1 MKGRPA
7 LATFDSEALCP
18 AFGIRG
24 EMEWEEGPV
33 LRRAIHIASPVLLGY
48 YFLPDDLG
56 IGVPK
61 VLVAALLWVA
71 TLILELLRLL
81 GRLEILGIRD
91 YERGQIS
98 AYFWGGTGL
107 FLGLAL
113 FPPAFVV
120 VAMFGMAWIDPLCA
134 LTRRRGGY
142 PWVPLLAYLILAAVG
157 LTLLTA
163 LTLPAVLALALIG
176 AVVAV
181 AAEYPRL
188 RWIDDDFTMF
198 MASLIAMTAVGALL
212 QYLELAVTAG
222 A

>member
-1 MKGRPA
+1 MEA
-7 LATFDSEALCP
+7 SEPLSSRL
-18 AFGIRG
+18 GLRG
-24 EMEWEEGPV
+24 EMEWDEGPI
-33 LRRAIHIASPVLLGY
+33 LRRAIHIASPVFLAYYLL
-48 YFLPDDLG
+48 PEDLG
-56 IGVPK
+56 IGLPK
-61 VLVAALLWVA
+61 LLVAALLWLV
-71 TLILELLRLL
+71 TLVIELLRLL

-142 PWVPLLAYLILAAVG
+142 PWVPLVAYLALAGVG
-157 LTLLTA
+157 LALLTA
-163 LTLPAVLALALIG
+163 FSLPAVLSVALVA
-176 AVVAV
+176 AVVAI

-198 MASLIAMTAVGALL
+198 MVPLLAMTALGALL
-212 QYLELAVTAG
+212 
-222 A
+222 

>member
-1 MKGRPA
+1 
-7 LATFDSEALCP
+7 
-18 AFGIRG
+18 
-24 EMEWEEGPV
+24 MEWDEGPI
-33 LRRAIHIASPVLLGY
+33 LRRAIHIASPVFLAYYLL
-48 YFLPDDLG
+48 PEDLG
-56 IGVPK
+56 IGLPK
-61 VLVAALLWVA
+61 LLVAALLWLV
-71 TLILELLRLL
+71 TLVIELLRLL

-142 PWVPLLAYLILAAVG
+142 PWVPLVAYLALAGVG
-157 LTLLTA
+157 LALLTA
-163 LTLPAVLALALIG
+163 FSLPAVLSVALVA
-176 AVVAV
+176 AVVAI

-198 MASLIAMTAVGALL
+198 MVPLLAMTALGALL
-212 QYLELAVTAG
+212 
-222 A
+222 

>member
-1 MKGRPA
+1 
-7 LATFDSEALCP
+7 
-18 AFGIRG
+18 
-24 EMEWEEGPV
+24 MEWDEGPV
-33 LRRAIHIASPVLLGY
+33 LRRAIHLASPVFLAY
-48 YFLPDDLG
+48 YLLPDDLG

-61 VLVAALLWVA
+61 LLVAALLWLV
-71 TLILELLRLL
+71 TLGIELLRLL

-91 YERGQIS
+91 YERGQVS

-120 VAMFGMAWIDPLCA
+120 VATFGMAWIDPLCA
-134 LTRRRGGY
+134 ITRRRGGY
-142 PWVPLLAYLILAAVG
+142 PWVPLVAYLILAAVG
-157 LTLLTA
+157 LTLLTEFSFA
-163 LTLPAVLALALIG
+163 AVLAFALVA

-198 MASLIAMTAVGALL
+198 IAPLIALTAAGALL
-212 QYLELAVTAG
+212 QYLELAVAAG